1 MSNIEQYSSFGTF
14 HHGTVKTKELS
25 RKQIHAVPCPTCA
38 AAIDEPCELHSGAL
52 RTEPHRERKLTA
64 ADAVE
69 AQSGKS

>member
-1 MSNIEQYSSFGTF
+1 MM
-14 HHGTVKTKELS
+14 GTVKTRELT
-25 RKQIHAVPCPTCA
+25 RKQIHAVPCPICA